1 MWALGTFQFEAIEPN
16 SHDTTECPPNQN
28 TRARERKG
36 QFRAHQQVINK
47 RCPFCPALFKVRSAL
62 ESHLASKHAD
72 QFAKGEINIDALP
85 DAEGGGGILGGDLG
99 EPPQPPPALPPLA
112 PIPPTSLAPPFISGR
127 NLKSILTTFSR

>member
-1 MWALGTFQFEAIEPN
+1 MN
-16 SHDTTECPPNQN
+16 SHDTTESPPQN

-72 QFAKGEINIDALP
+72 QFGKGEINIDALP
-85 DAEGGGGILGGDLG
+85 DAEGGGGGILLGGDPG
-99 EPPQPPPALPPLA
+99 EGQQQQPPALPPLA

-127 NLKSILTTFSR
+127 NLKSIFTIFSRLKV